1 MKSTI
6 KKVDVADYPVLKIYK
21 DTGSIVL
28 FSSKGKGICVVAGEG
43 DKLGEYSTLWLEEFF
58 ENFHGKV
65 TLEN

>member
-21 DTGSIVL
+21 DTGSVVL

-43 DKLGEYSTLWLEEFF
+43 DKLGEYSTAWSEEYF
-58 ENFHGKV
+58 EKFYGKV
-65 TLEN
+65 ILEN